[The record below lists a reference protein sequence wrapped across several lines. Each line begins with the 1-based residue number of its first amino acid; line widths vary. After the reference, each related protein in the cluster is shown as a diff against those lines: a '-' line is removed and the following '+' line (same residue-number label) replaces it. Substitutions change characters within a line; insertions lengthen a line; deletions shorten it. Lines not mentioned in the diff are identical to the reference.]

1 MKEEDKKRT
10 IKEVKFKEEFEEI
23 GALFNQGS
31 IKSLSRLH
39 EIKPTNLSKELN
51 MGYYTFLDKLSN
63 PEKLSIEEIIKL
75 SIVVGTDY
83 RRILEVICVEIKSKF
98 GL

>member
-1 MKEEDKKRT
+1 MKDGDKKRSINDT
-10 IKEVKFKEEFEEI
+10 EFKQEFEEI

-31 IKSLSRLH
+31 IKSLSRLK

-63 PEKLSIEEIIKL
+63 PEKFSIEEIIKL

-83 RRILEVICVEIKSKF
+83 KKILEVIGLEIKGRF
-98 GL
+98 GM